1 MCETGAPAHL
11 AERRRQEGLGP
22 RADVEPGVVRRLPP
36 GGLGLVLGDHGLALG
51 AVPDEVL
58 VCLAAHLVLGDAGD
72 PGVEGGHVEPRPD
85 LREAE
90 VQQLNASMPKAE
102 AGPAEGT
109 LGFLIAR
116 YKDSPE
122 WDGLKPATRVSYE
135 RAFAYLKALDMMPV
149 DRISPPFV
157 LQMRDRCFRTHK
169 RWLAN
174 YVVTVL
180 STVWVWGRPRG
191 YVKGANPCEAVD
203 RIRKPKG
210 APEANCRWDDDELE
224 VVLSRLE
231 PLLAL
236 AVALGAYLGLREEDA
251 VGWRWSAYRDGAI
264 LGRQAKTGGEV
275 WGPAHPRLRDLLDAA
290 PRTAETIMT
299 GLRGRT
305 MTVSGFRAMFF
316 RRLRGLEREG
326 LVRPGLTFHGLRHSL
341 ASALAEAGC
350 TPQQIQAIIPP
361 SGCPDPRPCGGS
373 PASSSPTRWCVV
385 SPGRSVSRLGGI
397 TGHETL
403 AMVETYVAKANRRKL
418 AREAMDR
425 LVRKAQRK

>member
-1 MCETGAPAHL
+1 
-11 AERRRQEGLGP
+11 
-22 RADVEPGVVRRLPP
+22 
-36 GGLGLVLGDHGLALG
+36 
-51 AVPDEVL
+51 
-58 VCLAAHLVLGDAGD
+58 
-72 PGVEGGHVEPRPD
+72 
-85 LREAE
+85 
-90 VQQLNASMPKAE
+90 MPKAE

-109 LGFLIAR
+109 LGVLTAR
-116 YKDSPE
+116 YKDSPG
-122 WDGLKPATRVSYE
+122 WDGLKPATRVSYG
-135 RAFAYLKALDMMPV
+135 RAFAHPKALDMMPV

-157 LQMRDRCFRTHK
+157 LQMRDRCFGTHK

-180 STVWVWGRPRG
+180 SAVWVWGKPRG
-191 YVKGANPCEAVD
+191 YAKGANPCEDVD

-210 APEANCRWDDDELE
+210 APEANRRWDDELE

-231 PLLAL
+231 RPLAL
-236 AVALGAYLGLREEDA
+236 AVAFGAYVGLREGDA

-275 WGPAHPRLRDLLDAA
+275 WVPAHPRLRDLLDAA
-290 PRTAETIMT
+290 PRTAETIVT

-350 TPQQIQAIIPP
+350 TPQQIQAI
-361 SGCPDPRPCGGS
+361 
-373 PASSSPTRWCVV
+373 
-385 SPGRSVSRLGGI
+385 

-403 AMVETYVAKANRRKL
+403 AMVETYVAKASRRKL

-425 LVRKAQRK
+425 LVRKAQRG